1 MMAGAWVRCL
11 ALPQHTLIGYD
22 RDPKVRQAALQEAW
36 VDSTIDDLTQAPAV
50 DVILLAMPVD
60 GIIDALQQ
68 LQQMHLP
75 PTTLVTDIGSVKAPV
90 MAAAQPLIA
99 QGVSFVGGHPMVGS
113 EHSGWRS
120 AQNVVLA
127 GQPYFLV
134 APEATAKALPRLR
147 HLLQGQPRF
156 VPMTASA
163 HDALMAQ
170 LSHAPHIAASALVNA
185 TQLSAAQLQLA
196 AGGFRDTTRIAMADP
211 AVWTA
216 ISESNRTAL
225 AKQVAA
231 VQAELTHFQALLADG
246 QRDELFA
253 WFQQAHQR
261 RQEVEEG

>member
-1 MMAGAWVRCL
+1 
-11 ALPQHTLIGYD
+11 
-22 RDPKVRQAALQEAW
+22 
-36 VDSTIDDLTQAPAV
+36 
-50 DVILLAMPVD
+50 
-60 GIIDALQQ
+60 
-68 LQQMHLP
+68 
-75 PTTLVTDIGSVKAPV
+75 
-90 MAAAQPLIA
+90 
-99 QGVSFVGGHPMVGS
+99 
-113 EHSGWRS
+113 
-120 AQNVVLA
+120 
-127 GQPYFLV
+127 
-134 APEATAKALPRLR
+134 
-147 HLLQGQPRF
+147 
-156 VPMTASA
+156 MTASA